1 MTWMQQIFGQSVQ
14 GGDIA
19 MISLGGY
26 ALGCLT
32 MGYYLVKLRL
42 GIDVRETGSGSVGA
56 TNVARVLGIP
66 GFLVTLVADLA
77 KGALAVW
84 IAREFTHNERLVGLV
99 ILAVV
104 MGHIWPAQLTFR
116 GGKGVATMIGAL
128 AIYDFQLGLTFGAL
142 FGGLVCLLARPTLA
156 GLLAFTLLPLAAMLV
171 EAGPFKPIVLSIVAG
186 MILIAHRRNLM
197 EEFADMAARRQLGSK
212 SDSSAK

>member
-1 MTWMQQIFGQSVQ
+1 MQQIFGQSVQ
-14 GGDIA
+14 GGDVA

-42 GIDVRETGSGSVGA
+42 GIDIREVGSGSAGA
-56 TNVARVLGIP
+56 RNVARVLGIP
-66 GFLVTLVADLA
+66 GFLVTLAADLA

-84 IAREFTHNERLVGLV
+84 IARDFTHNERLTGLAM
-99 ILAVV
+99 LAVV
-104 MGHIWPAQLTFR
+104 MGHIWPAQLAFR

-128 AIYDFQLGLTFGAL
+128 AIYDFQLGLAFGAL
-142 FGGLVCLLARPTLA
+142 FAGLVCLLARPTLA
-156 GLLAFTLLPLAAMLV
+156 GLLAFTLLPMAAMFV

-186 MILIAHRRNLM
+186 MILLAHRRNLVD
-197 EEFADMAARRQLGSK
+197 EFADMAARRQLGNK
-212 SDSSAK
+212 SNNSAK